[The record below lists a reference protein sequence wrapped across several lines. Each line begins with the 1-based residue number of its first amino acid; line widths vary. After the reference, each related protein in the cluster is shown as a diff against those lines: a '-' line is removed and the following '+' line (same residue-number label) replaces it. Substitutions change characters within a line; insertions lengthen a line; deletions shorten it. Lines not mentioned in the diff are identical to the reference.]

1 MCPGGSKAE
10 INLWSKQNQIFS
22 HACLKLQFSFSFLLL
37 TGNIIKCDR
46 KRKTNIHGTGQMES
60 SLELINATLFQEQ
73 PIKCHLIQYLPGQ
86 PITSRNINQGGNI
99 YKHPV
104 PNYKKKSRT
113 ACPYSLKAPSSVRRS
128 RTLIE
133 DDTKSAELHWLRQR
147 AALMNQN
154 GRWRAW
160 EERWGGHDSYHSVQ
174 LGEIS
179 WLAART
185 FPVECAK
192 LCLIDS
198 EMWRPPKTC
207 WVLILDVQPRC

>member
-1 MCPGGSKAE
+1 M
-10 INLWSKQNQIFS
+10 
-22 HACLKLQFSFSFLLL
+22 
-37 TGNIIKCDR
+37 
-46 KRKTNIHGTGQMES
+46 
-60 SLELINATLFQEQ
+60 
-73 PIKCHLIQYLPGQ
+73 
-86 PITSRNINQGGNI
+86 
-99 YKHPV
+99 
-104 PNYKKKSRT
+104 
-113 ACPYSLKAPSSVRRS
+113 RRS

-207 WVLILDVQPRC
+207 WVLILDVQPRCYEPVLNHLEINTPPPEIYNPNGTFLTFYYNTKLRQ